1 MNSAGHT
8 SVKTWVRFNTTRKLS
23 FKENRR
29 KKNPKPKPQLQ
40 PPWCAQLNPFEL
52 SAQIIFL
59 LNHEGVCLGYLC
71 LSAMPPTCR
80 NQTRLL
86 PGWTVEKTEHGGH
99 CQPGGP
105 GVGQIGAGVARAWLA
120 PKRCWQQIQ
129 RSRDQPS
136 YCKVTPPALVLPA
149 ARALLG
155 FEDSPKK
162 RPFLVWPL
170 LGTGQGEAGALKL
183 RKHWGHVARSPYN
196 TLHGLS
202 VNSPC
207 NKPNS
212 LYMAKILTWRKA
224 SDLIFMKRSRAWNPT
239 SSYSGLTP

>member
-1 MNSAGHT
+1 MCPTEPLWTVCSNNISLKSWRGVFGLPVSICHASH
-8 SVKTWVRFNTTRKLS
+8 LQ
-23 FKENRR
+23 EP
-29 KKNPKPKPQLQ
+29 NP
-40 PPWCAQLNPFEL
+40 
-52 SAQIIFL
+52 
-59 LNHEGVCLGYLC
+59 
-71 LSAMPPTCR
+71 T
-80 NQTRLL
+80 
-86 PGWTVEKTEHGGH
+86 PGWTLEKTEHGGH

-162 RPFLVWPL
+162 RPFLMWPL

-212 LYMAKILTWRKA
+212 LYMAKIPTWRKA

-239 SSYSGLTP
+239 SSHSGLTP